1 MYCSKCGNLLNENGT
16 CSNCDVAS
24 THVTA
29 ANPVSSTGT
38 VSQKTSLAK
47 CAWFAPVA
55 VVVCCIIGFVI
66 DHIQGVALSDFSDPF
81 SSATESGYHFITAI
95 IIFVRPVIMLL
106 ISYLFFLLSCSKS
119 GKKKSINF
127 SLVFLLPYIL
137 YNFASLLSSM
147 ANQIFCGLW
156 TEPVSLD
163 IDLSY
168 IGLVTGVVHIIG
180 VIFAAIISYVLCSIY
195 LNKFDSSEEIKS
207 EEKNAID
214 SSPVITNYPTQENNG
229 YIQQNIQTQKSEK
242 SRGVAAVLCF
252 FLGALGIHRF
262 YVGKI
267 GTGLLW
273 MFTAGLFGIG
283 AFIDFIIIICGSFK
297 DADDR
302 TL

>member
-1 MYCSKCGNLLNENGT
+1 MYCSKCGNLLDENGA
-16 CSNCDVAS
+16 CSNCDVTS
-24 THVTA
+24 SPVTA
-29 ANPVSSTGT
+29 ANPVSSNRT

-55 VVVCCIIGFVI
+55 VVVCCVIGFVL

-81 SSATESGYHFITAI
+81 SSATESSYHFITAVVM
-95 IIFVRPVIMLL
+95 FVRPVMMLL
-106 ISYLFFLLSCSKS
+106 ISYLFYLLACSKID
-119 GKKKSINF
+119 KKKSVKAV
-127 SLVFLLPYIL
+127 LVFLLPYIL
-137 YNFASLLSSM
+137 YYFASVLSTIS
-147 ANQIFCGLW
+147 NQIFCGLW

-168 IGLVTGVVHIIG
+168 ISLVTGVVHIIG
-180 VIFAAIISYVLCSIY
+180 VIFASIISYFLCSNY
-195 LNKFDSSEEIKS
+195 LSKFDISEEIKN
-207 EEKNAID
+207 EKTEDN
-214 SSPVITNYPTQENNG
+214 SVPVNTTYSPQVNNG
-229 YIQQNIQTQKSEK
+229 YIQQNVVSQKSVK
-242 SRGVAAVLCF
+242 SRGTAAVLCF
-252 FLGALGIHRF
+252 FFGALGIHRF

-302 TL
+302 IL

>member
-47 CAWFAPVA
+47 CAWFAPVSPILWY
-55 VVVCCIIGFVI
+55 IIKSFI
-66 DHIQGVALSDFSDPF
+66 IRIFDTFIFDFYDDISR
-81 SSATESGYHFITAI
+81 TYESGYFILMGIMSALIVVIQWI
-95 IIFVRPVIMLL
+95 ISLILFKIAFLKINKDIRNKVFLIFTIPNIL
-106 ISYLFFLLSCSKS
+106 
-119 GKKKSINF
+119 
-127 SLVFLLPYIL
+127 LVFVSAFSNLVQQIL
-137 YNFASLLSSM
+137 T
-147 ANQIFCGLW
+147 GLYV
-156 TEPVSLD
+156 EPISLD
-163 IDLSY
+163 IDMVN
-168 IGLVTGVVHIIG
+168 IGVVGEIVFVVG
-180 VIFAAIISYVLCSIY
+180 LLLTSIISYFLCSNY
-195 LNKFDSSEEIKS
+195 LSKFDLSEEIKS
-207 EEKNAID
+207 EEKIVVD
-214 SSPVITNYPTQENNG
+214 SAASVGNYPQQENNF
-229 YIQQNIQTQKSEK
+229 YTQQNIQTQKSEK